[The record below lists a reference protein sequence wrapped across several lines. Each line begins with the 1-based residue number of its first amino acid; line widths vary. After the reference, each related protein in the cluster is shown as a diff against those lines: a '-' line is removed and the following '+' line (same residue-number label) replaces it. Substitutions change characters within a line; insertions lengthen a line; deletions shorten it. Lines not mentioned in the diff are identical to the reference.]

1 MLTRRLQSD
10 TDGSKQSCKN
20 IGKQGGRLDNWT
32 FASSGLTRRRA
43 LCSCT
48 DIWQHCIV
56 SLIQI
61 QSNIHGN
68 IVKYDYGYGDYGYFA
83 VWQHSMVCMDNVK
96 Q

>member
-20 IGKQGGRLDNWT
+20 IGRLE
-32 FASSGLTRRRA
+32 FSCKFRHA

-61 QSNIHGN
+61 QINIHGN
-68 IVKYDYGYGDYGYFA
+68 KYDYGYGDYGYFV

>member
-10 TDGSKQSCKN
+10 TDGSKQSSKN
-20 IGKQGGRLDNWT
+20 IRIYWNCWT
-32 FASSGLTRRRA
+32 IASSGLTKRHA

-61 QSNIHGN
+61 QINIHGN
-68 IVKYDYGYGDYGYFA
+68 IVKYDYGYGDYGYFVA
-83 VWQHSMVCMDNVK
+83 WQHSMVCMDNVK